1 MVSLELI
8 DIQGNILRGYNPVRG
23 RHVFLTVEDVDKARE
38 FLAKLADGV
47 QNAKKWKD
55 GAKPPVAVNV
65 ALTYR
70 GLEALEVDGDM
81 LRELPDEFIEPVRR
95 RAKKALGDDVVNW
108 WSDPYRQEADRQHIL
123 LLIYELPQDGVA
135 AQTDTPYAELAAAAP
150 GDKLAAVAD
159 PLVAEA
165 LASGLDEVHT
175 EYVEAVK
182 DQREHFGF
190 ADGYGQPAV
199 EGAPGPKVA
208 GQGVPHAEH
217 ALWTDLKAGEF
228 IHGYPDEDG
237 FVVSNEAAPLLRNGS
252 FMVYRKLEQDVDEFN
267 RLLDEEAVRYKA
279 WTSAS
284 EDFDMTRELV
294 AAKLVGRWRDG
305 VAIELKARRD
315 DKPAAEIAQG
325 AATPR
330 SNNFRYAHDPDGYR
344 CPIGAHVRRTN
355 PRDEDGHGGVIAKRH
370 RIIRRSMP
378 YGPPYAKDD
387 HEERGLIFICFN
399 ASIKRQFETVQSQ
412 WCMDGNAFGLG
423 SDQDWLLSTGKGTKK
438 ATIQG
443 APPYFADA
451 SKRIVTPRGCQY
463 LLMPGIGALRAIAA
477 GLW

>member
-1 MVSLELI
+1 MVSLDLI

-23 RHVFLTVEDVDKARE
+23 RHLFFTVNDAEKARE
-38 FLAKLADGV
+38 FLATLAGQV
-47 QNAKKWKD
+47 QNAKDWKP
-55 GAKPPVAVNV
+55 GTKPPFAVNV

-70 GLEALEVDGDM
+70 GLDALEVDPDV
-81 LRELPDEFIEPVRR
+81 LRALPDEFIDPVRR
-95 RAKKALGDDVVNW
+95 RAKDALGDDVDAW
-108 WSDPYRQEADRQHIL
+108 WSEPYLQDADLQHVL
-123 LLIYELPQDGVA
+123 VLIYELPLKDRA
-135 AQTDTPYAELAAAAP
+135 PQTDTEFARLADDAR
-150 GDKLAAVAD
+150 GDKLAAVTAQ
-159 PLVAEA
+159 LVKEA
-165 LASGLDEVHT
+165 KPGLRVVHT
-175 EYVEAVK
+175 ETVK
-182 DQREHFGF
+182 ALHNQREHFGF

-199 EGAPGPKVA
+199 EGAPGPKLA
-208 GQGVPHAEH
+208 GQGIPHAEH

-237 FVVSNEAAPLLRNGS
+237 FVVSNEAASLLRNGS
-252 FMVYRKLEQDVDEFN
+252 FMVYRKLEQDVDEFE
-267 RLLDEEAVRYKA
+267 RLLHDEASHYSA
-279 WTSAS
+279 WTGVDL
-284 EDFDMTRELV
+284 EPKMLRELV

-305 VAIELKARRD
+305 VAIELETRRD
-315 DKPAAEIAQG
+315 EDPDKIANG
-325 AATPR
+325 AATPV
-330 SNNFRYAHDPDGYR
+330 SNNFRYAHDRDGYR

-378 YGPPYAKDD
+378 YGSPKTATGT
-387 HEERGLIFICFN
+387 ETRGLIFICFN

-423 SDQDWLLSTGKGTKK
+423 RDQDWLLSTGIGTKK

-451 SKRIVTPRGCQY
+451 SHRIVTPRGCQY
-463 LLMPGIGALRAIAA
+463 LLMPGIGALRGIAA